1 MIMDFENKTVHLT
14 AIFQFK
20 TQKAVKVKLDAQ
32 SKEHLWIPF
41 SQVTGIFHE
50 DGTETDI
57 INLNPEDVYIFQIT
71 AWIACK
77 MFDCEGYDELIDLEL
92 SFISEE

>member
-1 MIMDFENKTVHLT
+1 MEFEDRTVHLT

-20 TQKAVKVKLDAQ
+20 TQKAVKVKLDSQ
-32 SKEHLWIPF
+32 SQEHLWVPF
-41 SQVTGIFHE
+41 SQITQIFLE

-77 MFDCEGYDELIDLEL
+77 MFDADGYEELKDLEL
-92 SFISEE
+92 SFLNCD